1 MLIDASQRGVHLKDR
16 GNTSLP
22 VDFVKVLKTQD
33 ENYLR
38 TTRAAGQKVRVLPFH
53 DLSPLTVFL
62 PPENRQPEGATEPA
76 RKLVAV
82 DVGGG

>member
-33 ENYLR
+33 ENYVR
-38 TTRAAGQKVRVLPFH
+38 TMRASNLKVR
-53 DLSPLTVFL
+53 
-62 PPENRQPEGATEPA
+62 R
-76 RKLVAV
+76 R
-82 DVGGG
+82 